1 MIKLFVVDLD
11 GCISFPFVTPDWEA
25 INQIRDL
32 NIASEYDPHIPSVT
46 ICTGRPLPY
55 AEAVAQWLCVR
66 HPFAFESGA
75 GLYHTQMNELSWAPF
90 LTDDRLKAI
99 TELKEWAIKDII
111 PKFPG
116 TVAEFTKRTDVGFIH
131 PQVEVNHQIYQA
143 VKPHVQTNYP
153 DFEVHDTDVSVNI
166 IVRDCNKGTGVS
178 LLSERIG
185 VPLDQM
191 AYIGDSSGD
200 LPAMHKVKWAFAPS
214 NARPQVKAFAENLD
228 EEATKATL
236 KAYQK
241 IIEYNKSF
249 ENS

>member
-11 GCISFPFVTPDWEA
+11 GCISYPFISPEWDA
-25 INQIRDL
+25 INQIRNL
-32 NIASEYDPHIPSVT
+32 NIASEYDSNIPAIT

-75 GLYHTQMNELSWAPF
+75 GLYHTQKNLLSWAPF

-99 TELKEWAIKDII
+99 HELKEWAQTDII
-111 PKFPG
+111 PRFPG
-116 TVAEFTKRTDVGFIH
+116 TVAEFTKRSDVGFIH
-131 PQVEVNHQIYQA
+131 PLTEVNHRIFHT
-143 VKPHVQTNYP
+143 VKPYVEAHYP

-166 IVRDCNKGTGVS
+166 IVRDCNKGTGVT

-185 VPLDQM
+185 VPLDQI

-200 LPAMHKVKWAFAPS
+200 LPAMHRVKWSFAPT
-214 NARPQVKAFAENLD
+214 NARPQVKAFAENID

-236 KAYQK
+236 AAYLK
-241 IIEYNKSF
+241 IIDYNTSH
-249 ENS
+249 SS

>member
-11 GCISFPFVTPDWEA
+11 GCISFPFISPDWEA
-25 INQIRDL
+25 INHIRDL
-32 NIASEYDPHIPSVT
+32 NIASEHDPNIPAVT

-55 AEAVAQWLCVR
+55 AEAVAQWLCIR

-75 GLYHTQMNELSWAPF
+75 GLYHTQKNVLTWAPY

-99 TELKEWAIKDII
+99 HELKEWAQNDII
-111 PKFPG
+111 PQFPG
-116 TVAEFTKRTDVGFIH
+116 TVAEFTKRTDIGFIH
-131 PQVEVNHQIYQA
+131 PIAEVNHQIFHT
-143 VKPHVQTNYP
+143 VKPYVESNYP

-166 IVRDCNKGTGVS
+166 IVRECNKGTGVT

-185 VPLDQM
+185 VPLDQI

-200 LPAMHKVKWAFAPS
+200 LPAMHRVKWSFAPS
-214 NARPQVKAFAENLD
+214 NARPQVKAFAENIN

-236 KAYQK
+236 LAYLK
-241 IIEYNKSF
+241 IIEYNTSQKG
-249 ENS
+249 